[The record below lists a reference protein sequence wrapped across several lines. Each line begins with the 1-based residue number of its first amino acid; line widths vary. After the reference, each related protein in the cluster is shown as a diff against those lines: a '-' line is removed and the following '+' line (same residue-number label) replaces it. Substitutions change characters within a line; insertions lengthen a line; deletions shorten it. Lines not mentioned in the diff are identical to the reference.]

1 VRLAF
6 PSTFALVAL
15 VLSLAGSLASAA
27 PEDDERAHLAALI
40 PLKVSQVE
48 ANRVD
53 YPDRAR
59 DLRSMYEY
67 LAEGKFDM
75 VVYKA
80 DNIIEQQR
88 NLAAGVPPDVASKMA
103 QVQDERV
110 EYPDRDRDVRTMNE
124 YAAEGKYDMV
134 VYKADNILEQQRSLS
149 GGMPADVAAKVAQ
162 VEAERVDYPD
172 RARDVRSMHEYAAEG
187 KFDMVVYKADNI
199 LEQQRN
205 LAAGVPSAVEAKVA
219 KVEAQRVDYPGR
231 DRDVRSMNDYLAEGR
246 YDMVIYKADNILE
259 QQNNLR

>member
-1 VRLAF
+1 MRLAF

-149 GGMPADVAAKVAQ
+149 SGMPAHISAKMAQ

-172 RARDVRSMHEYAAEG
+172 RARD
-187 KFDMVVYKADNI
+187 I
-199 LEQQRN
+199 
-205 LAAGVPSAVEAKVA
+205 
-219 KVEAQRVDYPGR
+219 
-231 DRDVRSMNDYLAEGR
+231 RSMNE
-246 YDMVIYKADNILE
+246 
-259 QQNNLR
+259 